1 MTDLEAEDLETKD
14 LEAEGQAKE
23 LVLEYELDA
32 PPEKVWRAV
41 SIAAF
46 RERWLP
52 KGDLA
57 EAEPVSSAPGKEIRY
72 RMRDSE
78 PPFLESL
85 VTFQVD
91 PSVDGGTTL
100 RIIHRLADARLA
112 RQPPRAANGNRPPL
126 MRAA

>member
-1 MTDLEAEDLETKD
+1 MTDLEAESLKAEG
-14 LEAEGQAKE
+14 EAED
-23 LVLEYELDA
+23 LVLEFELDA

-46 RERWLP
+46 RECWLP

-78 PPFLESL
+78 PPFLESM
-85 VTFQVD
+85 VTFQLD
-91 PSVDGGTTL
+91 PKGDGGTTL

-112 RQPPRAANGNRPPL
+112 RRPPRAANGNRPPL